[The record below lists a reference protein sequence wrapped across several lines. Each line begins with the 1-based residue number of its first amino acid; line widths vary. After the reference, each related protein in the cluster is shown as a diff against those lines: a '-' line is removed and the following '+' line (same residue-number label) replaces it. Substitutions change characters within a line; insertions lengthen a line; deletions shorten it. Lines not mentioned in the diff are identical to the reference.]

1 MSLMITRGGNSQT
14 RGAIKM
20 GDSWARMTTSPA
32 AVLELKGRE
41 AGRVLACRLRLK
53 EEQAEQFTAPVSK
66 GGHLGSGNS
75 RTQLARPTR
84 SSPSTPTAT
93 GEAGE
98 PCGSEVTTAFTA
110 RPAA

>member
-1 MSLMITRGGNSQT
+1 
-14 RGAIKM
+14 M
-20 GDSWARMTTSPA
+20 GDSWARRTISPA

-41 AGRVLACRLRLK
+41 AGRVLACRLHPK
-53 EEQAEQFTAPVSK
+53 EEQAQQLIRPVSK
-66 GGHLGSGNS
+66 EAQG
-75 RTQLARPTR
+75 TQGLSWGAPH

-98 PCGSEVTTAFTA
+98 PRGSEVTTAFTA